1 MSSLFVPPS
10 LPSALPVPQPQPEP
24 SAPVAPPDDVMA
36 PKDRRRAWLVEG
48 FQGTAAALGV
58 LGFNLESSHE
68 VSQWAMSISFQLALL
83 GGAEFLKIPFA
94 IKSRTAETPA
104 RRAGA
109 FAGLMCGTAISAIS
123 LYMAGVTAFAPRHAA
138 LEQAQVELAIAK
150 QNDAAFQANYRAKS
164 EAVAAAQKLADSDT
178 ARSSGASHDYVK
190 ARICDRHGRC
200 HNDKKLGANIDDA
213 KATKDADRKALDDAK
228 GELGKLHAGETSKA
242 VLAQE
247 ARLLKASSED
257 LFSRMATELI
267 GDDTSPAVML
277 WVRRS
282 VAMMCVFAA
291 MAGSLYAFCSVKA
304 PARKVEAPAAAEKT
318 YEAPDTMLADVMAH
332 VRGAVV
338 KLEGQKAKTPA
349 PPSPATRPAA
359 RPRGRPRKTSTQAKK
374 PKPNGDA
381 RRAPPSTP
389 PPA

>member
-1 MSSLFVPPS
+1 MFSSFVPPS
-10 LPSALPVPQPQPEP
+10 VAPAVPVPQPQPVE
-24 SAPVAPPDDVMA
+24 PPDEVMA
-36 PKDRRRAWLVEG
+36 PKDSRRAWVVEG
-48 FQGTAAALGV
+48 LQGSAAALGV
-58 LGFNLESSHE
+58 LGFNLESSHS
-68 VSQWAMSISFQLALL
+68 VSQWVMSISFQLALL
-83 GGAEFLKIPFA
+83 AGAEFLKIPFA
-94 IKSRTAETPA
+94 IKCRTAETPG
-104 RRAGA
+104 RRIGAGV
-109 FAGLMCGTAISAIS
+109 GLTCGTAISAIG

-138 LEQAQVELAIAK
+138 LEQERIELAVIK
-150 QNDAAFQANYRAKS
+150 QNDADFQTNYKAKTQ
-164 EAVAAAQKLADSDT
+164 AVAAAQKLADSDT
-178 ARSSGASHDYVK
+178 TRSSGASHDYAK

-247 ARLLKASSED
+247 ARLLKAFSED
-257 LFSRMATELI
+257 LFSRMASELI

-291 MAGSLYAFCSVKA
+291 MAGSLYAFCCVKA
-304 PARKVEAPAAAEKT
+304 PARKVEAPAAEKT
-318 YEAPDTMLADVMAH
+318 FETYDTTLADVMAH

-349 PPSPATRPAA
+349 SPSPATRPAA
-359 RPRGRPRKTSTQAKK
+359 RRGRPPKNAASTQAKK

-381 RRAPPSTP
+381 RPPPSTP